1 MIHWEVNDIQVIL
14 SPQVSDVR
22 KWMKKHARFFGK
34 AFKRFD
40 IPRVF
45 YIQDDET
52 YWRSAE

>member
-1 MIHWEVNDIQVIL
+1 MIHWEVDDIQVIL